1 MKVKIFFFFIIFFAN
16 LNFTLNAKEI
26 TKIVVKIE
34 NEIITN
40 YDIKSEILATLIL
53 TKKEINQKNID
64 DLKQNALENLIQ
76 NRLKKIELKNYNF
89 TRNDSKINQYL
100 NSISSNNIQ
109 NIKSLFQENGID
121 YKSFVDN
128 IDIELKWRNLIFN
141 NFSKKIEINLNDID
155 REVKKILLN
164 NENLISYNL
173 SEIEIKKSEEKIIQ
187 VLNEL
192 KNTNFEDAVIKLSIS
207 STSKNRGELGW
218 VNSNLLSKEI
228 SETLEVMKIGEVSKP
243 INRQNTVIFLKLNDK
258 KILENSKIDIDN
270 LKSELINQKKNELF
284 SLYSNSL
291 LSKLRNTKFIEYYK

>member
-1 MKVKIFFFFIIFFAN
+1 MKVKIFFFFIIYFTNF
-16 LNFTLNAKEI
+16 NFTLNAKEI

-64 DLKQNALENLIQ
+64 DLKQNALESLIQ

-128 IDIELKWRNLIFN
+128 IDIEIKWRNLIFN

-187 VLNEL
+187 VFNEL

-207 STSKNRGELGW
+207 STSKNKGELGW
-218 VNSNLLSKEI
+218 VNSNLLSQEI
-228 SETLEVMKIGEVSKP
+228 SETLEAMKIGEVSKP
-243 INRQNTVIFLKLNDK
+243 INRQDTVLFLKLNDK
-258 KILENSKIDIDN
+258 KIIENSKIDIDN

>member
-64 DLKQNALENLIQ
+64 DLKQNALESLIQ

-187 VLNEL
+187 VFNEL

-207 STSKNRGELGW
+207 STSKNKGELGW
-218 VNSNLLSKEI
+218 VNSNLLSQEI
-228 SETLEVMKIGEVSKP
+228 SETLEAMKIGEVSKP
-243 INRQNTVIFLKLNDK
+243 INRQDTVIFLKLNDK

>member
-53 TKKEINQKNID
+53 TKKEINQRNID
-64 DLKQNALENLIQ
+64 DLKQNALESLIQ

-187 VLNEL
+187 VFNEL

-207 STSKNRGELGW
+207 STSKNKGELGW
-218 VNSNLLSKEI
+218 VNSNLLSQEI
-228 SETLEVMKIGEVSKP
+228 SETLEAMKIGEVSKP
-243 INRQNTVIFLKLNDK
+243 INRQDTVLFLKLNDK
-258 KILENSKIDIDN
+258 KIIENSKIDIDN

>member
-1 MKVKIFFFFIIFFAN
+1 MKVKIFFFFIIFVAN
-16 LNFTLNAKEI
+16 LNFTLDAKEI
-26 TKIVVKIE
+26 TKIVVKIR

-40 YDIKSEILATLIL
+40 YDINSEILATLIL

-76 NRLKKIELKNYNF
+76 NRLKKIELKKYNF
-89 TRNDSKINQYL
+89 TRNETKINQYL

-128 IDIELKWRNLIFN
+128 IDIEIKWRNLIFN

-155 REVKKILLN
+155 RDIKKILLN

>member
-1 MKVKIFFFFIIFFAN
+1 MKVKILFFFIIFVAN
-16 LNFTLNAKEI
+16 LNFTLDAKEI

-76 NRLKKIELKNYNF
+76 NRLKKIELKKYNF
-89 TRNDSKINQYL
+89 TRNESKINQYL

-164 NENLISYNL
+164 NKNLISYNL

-258 KILENSKIDIDN
+258 KILENSKINIDN

>member
-76 NRLKKIELKNYNF
+76 NRLKKIELKKYNF
-89 TRNDSKINQYL
+89 TRNESKINQYL

-121 YKSFVDN
+121 YKSYVNN
-128 IDIELKWRNLIFN
+128 IDIEIKWRNLIFN

-164 NENLISYNL
+164 KKNLISYNL

-228 SETLEVMKIGEVSKP
+228 SETLEAMKIGEVSKP
-243 INRQNTVIFLKLNDK
+243 INRQDTVIFLKLNDK

>member
-1 MKVKIFFFFIIFFAN
+1 MKVKILFFFIIFVAN
-16 LNFTLNAKEI
+16 LNFTLDAKEI

-76 NRLKKIELKNYNF
+76 NRLKKIELKKYNF
-89 TRNDSKINQYL
+89 TRNESKINQYL

-218 VNSNLLSKEI
+218 INSNLLSKEI

-258 KILENSKIDIDN
+258 KILENSKINIDN

>member
-76 NRLKKIELKNYNF
+76 NRLKKIELKKYNF
-89 TRNDSKINQYL
+89 TRNESKINQYL

-207 STSKNRGELGW
+207 STSKNKGELGW
-218 VNSNLLSKEI
+218 VNSNLLSQEI
-228 SETLEVMKIGEVSKP
+228 SETLEAMKIGEVSKP
-243 INRQNTVIFLKLNDK
+243 INRQDTVIFLKLNDK

>member
-1 MKVKIFFFFIIFFAN
+1 MKVKILFFFIIFVAN
-16 LNFTLNAKEI
+16 LNFTLDAKEI

-76 NRLKKIELKNYNF
+76 NRLKKIELKKYNF
-89 TRNDSKINQYL
+89 TRNESKINQYL

-192 KNTNFEDAVIKLSIS
+192 KNTNFEDSVIKLSIS

-243 INRQNTVIFLKLNDK
+243 INRQNTVIFLKLNEK
-258 KILENSKIDIDN
+258 KILENSKINIDY
-270 LKSELINQKKNELF
+270 L
-284 SLYSNSL
+284 
-291 LSKLRNTKFIEYYK
+291 

>member
-64 DLKQNALENLIQ
+64 DLKQNALESLIQ

-187 VLNEL
+187 VFNEL

-207 STSKNRGELGW
+207 STSKNRGALGW
-218 VNSNLLSKEI
+218 INSNLLSKEI
-228 SETLEVMKIGEVSKP
+228 SETLEAMKIGEVSKP
-243 INRQNTVIFLKLNDK
+243 INRQDTVIFLKLNDK

>member
-64 DLKQNALENLIQ
+64 DLKQNALESLIQ

-128 IDIELKWRNLIFN
+128 IDIEIKWRNLIFN

-155 REVKKILLN
+155 RKVKKILLN

-187 VLNEL
+187 VFNEL
-192 KNTNFEDAVIKLSIS
+192 KSTNFEDAVIKFSIS

-228 SETLEVMKIGEVSKP
+228 SETLEAMKIGEVSKP

-258 KILENSKIDIDN
+258 KILENSKINIDN

>member
-76 NRLKKIELKNYNF
+76 NRLKKIELKKYNF
-89 TRNDSKINQYL
+89 TRNESKINQYL

-173 SEIEIKKSEEKIIQ
+173 SEIEIKKSEEKIIE
-187 VLNEL
+187 VFNEL

-207 STSKNRGELGW
+207 STSKNKGELGW
-218 VNSNLLSKEI
+218 VNSNLLSQEI
-228 SETLEVMKIGEVSKP
+228 SETLEAMKIGEVSKP
-243 INRQNTVIFLKLNDK
+243 INRQDTVIFLKLNDK

>member
-1 MKVKIFFFFIIFFAN
+1 MKVKILFFFIIFVAN

-64 DLKQNALENLIQ
+64 NLKQNALENLIQ
-76 NRLKKIELKNYNF
+76 NRLKKIELKKYNF
-89 TRNDSKINQYL
+89 TRNESKINQYL

-187 VLNEL
+187 VFNEL

-228 SETLEVMKIGEVSKP
+228 SETLEAMKIGEVSKP
-243 INRQNTVIFLKLNDK
+243 INRQDTVIFLKLNDK
-258 KILENSKIDIDN
+258 KILENSKINIDN

>member
-40 YDIKSEILATLIL
+40 YDIKGEILATLIL

-64 DLKQNALENLIQ
+64 DLKQNALEKLIQ

-109 NIKSLFQENGID
+109 NIKSLFQENGVD

-128 IDIELKWRNLIFN
+128 IDIEIKWRNLIFN

-155 REVKKILLN
+155 REIKKILLN

-187 VLNEL
+187 VFNEL
-192 KNTNFEDAVIKLSIS
+192 KGTNFEDAVIKFSIS

-228 SETLEVMKIGEVSKP
+228 SETLEAMKIGEVSKP
-243 INRQNTVIFLKLNDK
+243 INRQDTVLFLKLNDK
-258 KILENSKIDIDN
+258 KIIENSKIDIDN

>member
-1 MKVKIFFFFIIFFAN
+1 
-16 LNFTLNAKEI
+16 LNAKEI

-164 NENLISYNL
+164 NKNLISYNL

>member
-1 MKVKIFFFFIIFFAN
+1 MKVKIFFFFIIYFTNF
-16 LNFTLNAKEI
+16 NFTLNAKEI

-76 NRLKKIELKNYNF
+76 NRLKKIELKKYNF
-89 TRNDSKINQYL
+89 TRNESKINQYL

-258 KILENSKIDIDN
+258 KILENSKINIDN

>member
-1 MKVKIFFFFIIFFAN
+1 MKVKILFFFIIFVAN
-16 LNFTLNAKEI
+16 LNFTLDAKEI

-76 NRLKKIELKNYNF
+76 NRLKKIELKKYNF
-89 TRNDSKINQYL
+89 TRNESKINQYL

-128 IDIELKWRNLIFN
+128 IDIEIKWRNLIFN

-164 NENLISYNL
+164 NKNLISYNL

-243 INRQNTVIFLKLNDK
+243 INRQDTVIFLKLNDK

>member
-1 MKVKIFFFFIIFFAN
+1 MKVKILFFFIIFVAN
-16 LNFTLNAKEI
+16 LNFTLDAKEI

-187 VLNEL
+187 VFNEL
-192 KNTNFEDAVIKLSIS
+192 KRTNFEETVIKFSIS

-228 SETLEVMKIGEVSKP
+228 SETLEAMKIGEVSKP
-243 INRQNTVIFLKLNDK
+243 INRQDTVLFLKLNDK
-258 KILENSKIDIDN
+258 KIIENSKIDIDN
-270 LKSELINQKKNELF
+270 LKGELINQKKNELF
-284 SLYSNSL
+284 TLYSNSL

>member
-1 MKVKIFFFFIIFFAN
+1 MKVKILFFFIIFVAN
-16 LNFTLNAKEI
+16 LNFTLDAKEI

-76 NRLKKIELKNYNF
+76 NRLKKIELKKYNF
-89 TRNDSKINQYL
+89 TRNESKINQYL

-207 STSKNRGELGW
+207 STSKNKGELGW
-218 VNSNLLSKEI
+218 VNSNLLSQEI
-228 SETLEVMKIGEVSKP
+228 SETLEAMKIGEVSKP
-243 INRQNTVIFLKLNDK
+243 INRQDTVLFLKLNDK
-258 KILENSKIDIDN
+258 KIIENSKIDIDN

>member
-40 YDIKSEILATLIL
+40 HDIKSEILATLIL

-187 VLNEL
+187 VFNEL

-207 STSKNRGELGW
+207 STSKNKGELGW
-218 VNSNLLSKEI
+218 VNSNLLSQEI
-228 SETLEVMKIGEVSKP
+228 SETLEAMKIGEVSKP
-243 INRQNTVIFLKLNDK
+243 INRQDTVLFLKLNDK
-258 KILENSKIDIDN
+258 KIIENSKIDIDN

>member
-1 MKVKIFFFFIIFFAN
+1 MKVKIFFFFIIYFTNF
-16 LNFTLNAKEI
+16 NFTLNAKEI

-76 NRLKKIELKNYNF
+76 NRLKKIELKKYNF

-187 VLNEL
+187 VFNEL

-207 STSKNRGELGW
+207 STSKNKGELGW
-218 VNSNLLSKEI
+218 VNSNLLSQEI
-228 SETLEVMKIGEVSKP
+228 SETLEAMKIGEVSKP
-243 INRQNTVIFLKLNDK
+243 INRQDTVLFLKLNDK
-258 KILENSKIDIDN
+258 KIIENSKIDIDN

>member
-141 NFSKKIEINLNDID
+141 NFSKKIEINLIDID

-164 NENLISYNL
+164 KKNLISYNL

-192 KNTNFEDAVIKLSIS
+192 KNTNFEDSVIKLSIS

-228 SETLEVMKIGEVSKP
+228 SETLEAMKIGEVSKP
-243 INRQNTVIFLKLNDK
+243 INRQDTVIFLKLNDK
-258 KILENSKIDIDN
+258 KILENSKINIDN